1 MKAQAEAA
9 RAQAALQSEEIDSGA
24 HRFSFLL
31 FSLLLEESHYFSS
44 TAANANVEASAAA
57 RAELEAALLAG
68 AASEAKME
76 EAAAAL
82 AAKMKQTSREARSRR
97 RELEQ
102 ALAGEKV
109 KIILF
114 SKINFI
120 TIMTSFSTYLPSI
133 SFSKK

>member
-1 MKAQAEAA
+1 MRKLHCRA
-9 RAQAALQSEEIDSGA
+9 RKSTPVRIVFLF
-24 HRFSFLL
+24 FS
-31 FSLLLEESHYFSS
+31 SLLLEESHYFSS

-109 KIILF
+109 KHTL
-114 SKINFI
+114 SKI
-120 TIMTSFSTYLPSI
+120 I
-133 SFSKK
+133 SLLL

>member
-24 HRFSFLL
+24 HRFFFSFSSS
-31 FSLLLEESHYFSS
+31 FLLEESHYFSS

-114 SKINFI
+114 IKI
-120 TIMTSFSTYLPSI
+120 I
-133 SFSKK
+133 SLLL